1 MQRDRAWDRLRHGVG
16 PPLLYAFAA
25 LFSFPAFGLLV
36 FGEHGLAYAHDVFDD
51 AAGLVRLATAGDL
64 LGHGLSLWDPYLTAG
79 NAYLVQSSVPPIAPD
94 ALLALAIGP
103 FATFTLVS
111 WAFAFSAGLSMHL
124 FLRDSLR
131 LATPAVVAGGLMFA
145 FSFVHYV
152 FGAGIALIP
161 LLPWL
166 SDKASIPGPRR
177 WLVVLGWIGVAAL
190 MLYQGLS
197 QTTLF
202 AAGLQLAW
210 ILLTAPRGKHV
221 GRAVMWIGVWALAL
235 GLFAPVLVSQLAA
248 LPSSQRQI
256 WVLPTYTFGEALWT
270 AVKHYGSILIDIPN
284 ALRLGQTEPR
294 YGMLFLG
301 AIGLPLLL
309 IGVLWGR
316 RGRRWRALIVLLVA
330 IPILDIAGML
340 VVPIQDGFGP
350 FATFQFWRVRHEMSF
365 VLVAIAAIGADVV
378 VGWVERRKGPTES
391 RRLRLASIGVIAI
404 VGLLMIELLIAARPV
419 VRALRSLESPS
430 TRSIGW
436 LLAASAISIGI
447 LVIGGAALA
456 AWRARGGRLS
466 STRLRRGLLLCALA
480 VFFVERG
487 AWGQADLLLNAHQ
500 GIYGDP
506 YVNSFAASLGAT
518 SGITYLLAQPDIAA
532 SRVLTFGDH
541 PSRMAYHGLRQADGY
556 QSIYPLVYH
565 ELFDRVI
572 APQLATSEK
581 RRRYYEQWGS
591 RAYTFGPN
599 VDPEL
604 VRLIGARW
612 LYVRGDE
619 VPTVESAVERF
630 RDGNVTVY
638 EVPDAFPRA
647 FLTAGLRTAGDRR
660 TVLDELAAADLPT
673 LRGSAFATTS
683 EAQAARLPSAGV
695 SGTAGSASIV
705 MDQPDVIE
713 VDVDATGPATL
724 VLTDVMAPGWRAEV
738 DGQPASIAT
747 VDGAFRGVAVTSSTE
762 RVVFRY
768 RQVATEAGFAIAFGS
783 GIVAIVWCLALRR
796 RDRRWGALR
805 SGAAP
810 VAGP

>member
-1 MQRDRAWDRLRHGVG
+1 M
-16 PPLLYAFAA
+16 
-25 LFSFPAFGLLV
+25 
-36 FGEHGLAYAHDVFDD
+36 
-51 AAGLVRLATAGDL
+51 
-64 LGHGLSLWDPYLTAG
+64 
-79 NAYLVQSSVPPIAPD
+79 QSSVPPIAPD

-111 WAFAFSAGLSMHL
+111 WAFAFAAGWSMHL

-166 SDKASIPGPRR
+166 SDKASLPGPRR

-210 ILLTAPRGKHV
+210 ILLTAPRGRHV
-221 GRAVMWIGVWALAL
+221 GSAVMWIGVWALAL

-256 WVLPTYTFGEALWT
+256 WVLPTYTFSEALWT
-270 AVKHYGSILIDIPN
+270 ALKHYGSILIDIPN
-284 ALRLGQTEPR
+284 PLRLGQTEPR

-309 IGVLWGR
+309 VGIVWGR
-316 RGRRWRALIVLLVA
+316 RGRRWRALILMLVA

-340 VVPIQDGFGP
+340 VVPIQDAFGP
-350 FATFQFWRVRHEMSF
+350 FATFQFWRVRHEMTF
-365 VLVAIAAIGADVV
+365 VLVALAAIGADVV
-378 VGWVERRKGPTES
+378 VDRVERRRAAADGS
-391 RRLRLASIGVIAI
+391 RLRVALIGVAAI
-404 VGLLMIELLIAARPV
+404 VGLLIVELFIAARPV

-430 TRSIGW
+430 TRSVGW
-436 LLAASAISIGI
+436 LMAAVAIGI
-447 LVIGGAALA
+447 GLCVMGAAAFA
-456 AWRARGGRLS
+456 AYRARGGRLDS
-466 STRLRRGLLLCALA
+466 ARLRRSLLLAALA
-480 VFFVERG
+480 IFAVERA
-487 AWGQADLLLNAHQ
+487 AWGQADLLLNGHK

-506 YVNSFAASLGAT
+506 YVNSFAASLGTT
-518 SGITYLLAQPDIAA
+518 SGIDFLKAQPDITAW
-532 SRVLTFGDH
+532 RVLTFGDH
-541 PSRMAYHGLRQADGY
+541 ANRLAYHGLRQADGY

-619 VPTVESAVERF
+619 VPTVDSAVERF

-647 FLTAGLRTAGDRR
+647 FLTGGLRTASDRR

-673 LRGSAFATTS
+673 LRGSAFATES
-683 EAQAARLPSAGV
+683 EANAARLPTTGV
-695 SGTAGSASIV
+695 PGTAGSASIV
-705 MDQPDVIE
+705 VDQPDMIE

-738 DGQPASIAT
+738 DGQPVPIAT
-747 VDGAFRGVAVTSSTE
+747 VDGAFRGVALTASSE

-768 RQVATEAGFAIAFGS
+768 HQDATAAGFAIAFGS
-783 GIVAIVWCLALRR
+783 GIVAIVWCFALRR
-796 RDRRWGALR
+796 RDLRSAALR
-805 SGAAP
+805 SGPAP
-810 VAGP
+810 GDDP